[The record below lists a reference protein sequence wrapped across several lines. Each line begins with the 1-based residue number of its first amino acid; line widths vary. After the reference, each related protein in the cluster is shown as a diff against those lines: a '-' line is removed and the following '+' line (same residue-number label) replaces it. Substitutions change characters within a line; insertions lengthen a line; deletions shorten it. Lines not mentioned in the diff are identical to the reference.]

1 MWKTFGILY
10 QVHDILLLETCAHS
24 INQAGVFESTKL
36 LILKLFMLLFLVIM
50 QQYEMV
56 LSMKI

>member
-10 QVHDILLLETCAHS
+10 QVHNILSSETFAHS
-24 INQAGVFESTKL
+24 INQAGVFESTNL

-50 QQYEMV
+50 QQYKMV

>member
-10 QVHDILLLETCAHS
+10 QVHDISSSETCTHFIS
-24 INQAGVFESTKL
+24 QAGVFESTNL
-36 LILKLFMLLFLVIM
+36 LLLKLFMLLFLVIM

-56 LSMKI
+56 YP